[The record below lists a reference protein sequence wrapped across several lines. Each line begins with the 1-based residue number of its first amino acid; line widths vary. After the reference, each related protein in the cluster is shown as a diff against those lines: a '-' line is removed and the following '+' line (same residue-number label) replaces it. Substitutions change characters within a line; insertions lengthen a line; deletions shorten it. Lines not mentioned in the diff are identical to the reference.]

1 MIHTYTPNSDLT
13 GVTFGGRYHKHERLP
28 RGPQKST
35 ECFTMSETPV
45 SNVRNFVILGHS
57 GSGKTTLTDALAYKL
72 GLNDRLGLV
81 SNGSSISDTADEEKN
96 RKITIFANSFTGDY
110 QLAGVGYKM
119 VFTDAPGFMD
129 FYGQILGAIRAAD
142 FALITVDAV
151 AGVQVGTRRAWK
163 ACKESGLS
171 STTFVITGLDKENAS
186 FEKTLESIR
195 SAFGINC
202 VPVTAPIQADTVI
215 NVLKEEV
222 LPDYLAELHNSLAET
237 AAESDDA
244 LMEKFFE
251 KGSLDPEEIRRGLI
265 GGIKSG
271 AVHPIYSTEPL
282 KGVGLTEMLD
292 SMCRILPAPG
302 SRTFTDVDGKEIPAS
317 PDAPL
322 VAQVWRTS
330 VDTFLGQLNYVRVL
344 SGTLT
349 TGMSVMN
356 TSTDTKETISA
367 MMHVVG
373 KKQTAVTTAF
383 PGDIVA
389 IPKMKNTKTGNT
401 LTAVGSS
408 VKLPDIEFPPPV
420 TYMAV
425 VAKTQADD
433 DKMGTA
439 IHRLVDADP
448 TLHFE
453 KQVETKQ
460 IILKGL
466 GDVHIDVAVSLMKSQ
481 SNVSVELSTPKV
493 PYRETVTAPGEG
505 HYRHKKQSGG
515 RGQFGEVYL
524 RVSPRRPD
532 EEGEWFVDKT
542 VGGSIPGNFMPAVL
556 KGVNEGMLAGSVAG
570 YPVQGINVQIYDGAY
585 HDVDSSEIAFKI
597 AGSRALRDGMAK
609 AKPVLLEPIMRLK
622 ITIPEAFMGAISG
635 DMPHKRGR
643 VLGMEAEEG
652 IQVITAEAPL
662 AELFKY
668 SAELR
673 SITGGQ
679 GTFTLDFDRYDIVP
693 SNVAQKIIAEA
704 AKHRKED
711 EED

>member
-1 MIHTYTPNSDLT
+1 M
-13 GVTFGGRYHKHERLP
+13 
-28 RGPQKST
+28 
-35 ECFTMSETPV
+35 
-45 SNVRNFVILGHS
+45 
-57 GSGKTTLTDALAYKL
+57 
-72 GLNDRLGLV
+72 GLV
-81 SNGSSISDTADEEKN
+81 ANGSSISDTTEEEKN
-96 RKITIFANSFTGDY
+96 RKITVFASSFS
-110 QLAGVGYKM
+110 APYKLNDQEYKL
-119 VFTDAPGFMD
+119 VFTDSPGFMD

-151 AGVQVGTRRAWK
+151 SGVQVGTRRAWK
-163 ACKESGLS
+163 ACKEGGLS
-171 STTFVITGLDKENAS
+171 STSFVITGLDKENAS
-186 FEKTLESIR
+186 FEKAMTSIR
-195 SAFGINC
+195 NAFGVHC
-202 VPVTAPIQADTVI
+202 VPVTAPLTADTVVNI
-215 NVLKEEV
+215 LREEN
-222 LPDYLAELHNSLAET
+222 LPEHLAELHNSLAET

-244 LMEKFFE
+244 LMEKFFAE
-251 KGSLDPEEIRRGLI
+251 GTLSPDEISAGLKD
-265 GGIKSG
+265 GIKSG
-271 AVHPIYSTEPL
+271 DVHPIYSVLSL
-282 KGVGLTEMLD
+282 KGVGVTEMLD

-302 SRTFTDVDGKEIPAS
+302 SRVFTNTEGEAITADPNGPF
-317 PDAPL
+317 

-330 VDTFLGQLNYVRVL
+330 SDTFLGQLNYIRVL

-349 TGMSVMN
+349 PGMTVQN
-356 TSTDTKETISA
+356 NSTDTKENVSA
-367 MMHVVG
+367 MLQVIG
-373 KKQTAVTTAF
+373 KKQTPVTKAG

-389 IPKMKNTKTGNT
+389 IPKLKNTKTGNT
-401 LTAVGSS
+401 LAAVGNAT
-408 VKLPDIEFPPPV
+408 KLPEIMFPQPV
-420 TYMAV
+420 MYMALA
-425 VAKTQADD
+425 AKTQADD
-433 DKMGTA
+433 DKLSNA
-439 IHRLVDADP
+439 IHKLLDSDP

-493 PYRETVTAPGEG
+493 PYRETVTALGDG

-524 RVSPRRPD
+524 RVMPRRPD
-532 EEGEWFVDKT
+532 EEGEWFLDKT
-542 VGGSIPGNFMPAVL
+542 VGGSIPGNFMPAVH
-556 KGVNEGMLAGSVAG
+556 KGVVEGMLAGAVAG
-570 YPVQGINVQIYDGAY
+570 YPVQNIKVEIYDGSY

-597 AGSRALRDGMAK
+597 AGSRALREGMAK
-609 AKPVLLEPIMRLK
+609 ARPVLLEPVMRLK

-643 VLGMEAEEG
+643 LLGMEAEEG

-668 SAELR
+668 AAELR

-679 GTFTLDFDRYDIVP
+679 GSFTMDFDRYDIVP

-704 AKHRKED
+704 AKHRTHE

>member
-1 MIHTYTPNSDLT
+1 
-13 GVTFGGRYHKHERLP
+13 
-28 RGPQKST
+28 
-35 ECFTMSETPV
+35 MSEIPV

-57 GSGKTTLTDALAYKL
+57 GSGKTTLTDAVAFKL
-72 GLNDRLGLV
+72 GLNDRMGLV

-96 RKITIFANSFTGDY
+96 RKITIFANSFTGVHKLGDTE
-110 QLAGVGYKM
+110 YKM

-151 AGVQVGTRRAWK
+151 SGVQVGTRRAWK
-163 ACKESGLS
+163 ACKECGMP
-171 STTFVITGLDKENAS
+171 TVAFAITGLDKENAS
-186 FEKTLESIR
+186 FDKALSSIR
-195 SAFGINC
+195 NAFGVNC
-202 VPVTAPIQADTVI
+202 VPVTAPLKADTMI
-215 NVLKEEV
+215 NILREEN
-222 LPDYLAELHNSLAET
+222 LPENLAALHNSLAET

-244 LMEKFFE
+244 LMEKYFE
-251 KGSLDPEEIRRGLI
+251 KGTLAPEEISRGLV

-271 AVHPIYSTEPL
+271 TVHPIYSTEPL
-282 KGVGLTEMLD
+282 KGIGISEMLD

-302 SRTFTDVDGKEIPAS
+302 SRIFK
-317 PDAPL
+317 DAEGQELQADPNAAFA
-322 VAQVWRTS
+322 AQVWRTS
-330 VDTFLGQLNYVRVL
+330 IDTFLGQLNYIRVL

-349 TGMSVMN
+349 AGMTVMN
-356 TSTDTKETISA
+356 TSTDTKETVSA
-367 MMHVVG
+367 MLHVIG
-373 KKQTAVTTAF
+373 KKQIPVAKAL

-389 IPKMKNTKTGNT
+389 IPKFKNTKTGNT
-401 LTAVGSS
+401 LTAVGAST
-408 VKLPDIEFPPPV
+408 KLPGIEFPPPV
-420 TYMAV
+420 MYMAV
-425 VAKTQADD
+425 TAKTQADD
-433 DKMGTA
+433 DKLSTA
-439 IHRLVDADP
+439 IHRLLDADP

-481 SNVSVELSTPKV
+481 TNVSVDLSLPKV
-493 PYRETVTAPGEG
+493 PYRETVTALGDG

-524 RVSPRRPD
+524 RVFPRR
-532 EEGEWFVDKT
+532 EGEAGEWFVDKT
-542 VGGSIPGNFMPAVL
+542 VGGSIPGNFMPAVH
-556 KGVNEGMLAGSVAG
+556 KGVVEGMLAGSVAG
-570 YPVQGINVQIYDGAY
+570 YPVQNINVEIYDGSY

-597 AGSRALRDGMAK
+597 AGSRALREGMAK

-643 VLGMEAEEG
+643 VLGMEADEG
-652 IQVITAEAPL
+652 VQVISAEAPL

-668 SAELR
+668 AAELR

-679 GTFTLDFDRYDIVP
+679 GSFTMDFDRYDIVP

-704 AKHRKED
+704 AKHRKE
-711 EED
+711 EEEE